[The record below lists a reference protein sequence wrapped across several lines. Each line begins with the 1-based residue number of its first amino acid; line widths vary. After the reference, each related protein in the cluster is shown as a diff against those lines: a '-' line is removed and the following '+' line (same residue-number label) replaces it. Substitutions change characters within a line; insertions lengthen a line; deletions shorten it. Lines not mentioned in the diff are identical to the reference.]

1 MGAAPFDK
9 LVKEID
15 ALTYNS
21 RTVLQALIDSTVA
34 AGSSAGFTVTR
45 AGYAVTLSRTD
56 IYRLWQFY
64 RAWEENGFADSDSS
78 ATSTSRAISGYNT
91 LRQQFDAT
99 AIYDDNKNPIS
110 SSATSTALA
119 NHARILYLNSSNAS
133 EYANDSFWYN
143 LIPVNAAANPK
154 LVTSSAPIPINLRTP
169 IFDPNLS
176 TTKYNTDPT
185 YLFPMGYY
193 RLDLLGYTGDSS
205 DHLLA
210 GNSWT
215 ISGDTLVNIQSPAVT
230 MGGIEPAAPYRTQAR
245 RSGKL
250 GTAWGY
256 DTNSRGDYSSAGGSK
271 AMATGLASVAM
282 GNIVYAGGMYSTSIG
297 GYANYS
303 AGDNSGVYAGMYGNA
318 QSKYSAVVG
327 GYQGITGD
335 PFYNFTLQSIT
346 GSSTTC
352 LENCIETCTDTD
364 GTTNIPGYD
373 SILIAANV
381 ATLNWR
387 IGDRVI
393 LYALTTKSGT
403 SSSNHFSDVGGDGFV
418 TYSRTVTAVGA
429 DPANSGTNT
438 IVTLNQSIPVAYV
451 DGGRVT
457 RSYDIVR
464 NQKPGNAS
472 VTVGGIGLVANGQ
485 NQTVVGQYNDYG
497 ILGNLDRRDT
507 LFVVGAGT
515 SVARSNSFEV
525 YADGFASYVIPGD
538 LTLSTGKGMLLNSS
552 GFNVNY
558 IGNSISLKQ
567 SNIGSGYVGSISVT
581 GPSGIAYVG
590 AENYAG
596 ILNANV
602 RSHGNVN
609 LISDTYTGTYPSITD
624 NSYLGVHIVGE
635 TIYTNGVNYDANVDG
650 VYQVNADYV
659 ELNGNGMSL
668 NAGTTGLILAGN
680 TYGALPTPHDSRS
693 FTTQT
698 SPDGINYTAF
708 HDMAVSD
715 SIWSSGLNTQNLGF
729 GTYGVGGSTSPRSVH
744 LMTISSALTSSGVN
758 TMQMVWGQAIA
769 NNVGASANIDPG
781 TLSIRKGI
789 VGTTSSYTPW
799 IPLATQEYVNSSL
812 GTLANTMYIVSDST
826 IQSMTATVS
835 PNVFTVDASHYS
847 VSSGSYAVRSG
858 LMTTLHMQVT
868 LNHNFAG
875 VDSTVNLVT
884 MKPVFTNASDITPY
898 SSHTFSV
905 YSSGVNI
912 GTGIINCVFGVGIIV
927 IITPTSGFVNSSV
940 VTNTFEF
947 TVTYANMTEGT

>member
-21 RTVLQALIDSTVA
+21 RTVLQALIDSTVS

-45 AGYAVTLSRTD
+45 AGYAITLSRTD

-64 RAWEENGFADSDSS
+64 RAWEENGFADSDST
-78 ATSTSRAISGYNT
+78 ATSTTRAISGYNT
-91 LRQQFDAT
+91 LRLQFDAT
-99 AIYDDNKNPIS
+99 PIYDDNGNAVS
-110 SSATSTALA
+110 TSATSSALA

-133 EYANDSFWYN
+133 EYATDSYWYN

-193 RLDLLGYTGDSS
+193 RLDLLGYTGDSL

-210 GNSWT
+210 GNTWT
-215 ISGDTLVNIQSPAVT
+215 ISGDTLVNTQSPAVT
-230 MGGIEPAAPYRTQAR
+230 MGGIEPAAPYRTQSR
-245 RSGKL
+245 RSGNF

-256 DTNSRGDYSSAGGSK
+256 DSNSRGDYSTAGGNK
-271 AMATGLASVAM
+271 AMATGLTSVAI

-297 GYANYS
+297 GYSNFS
-303 AGDNSGVYAGMYGNA
+303 SGDNSGVYAGMYGNA
-318 QSKYSAVVG
+318 QSKYSAVVA
-327 GYQGITGD
+327 GYQGITGE

-352 LENCIETCTDTD
+352 LENCIESCSDSD

-387 IGDRVI
+387 VGDRVT

-403 SSSNHFSDVGGDGFV
+403 TSGNHFSDVGGDGFV
-418 TYSRTVTAVGA
+418 PYSRKVTSVGA
-429 DPANSGTNT
+429 DPTNLTVNT
-438 IVTLNQSIPVAYV
+438 IVTLDQRIPVAYV
-451 DGGRVT
+451 DGGRIT
-457 RSYDIVR
+457 RSYDSVR
-464 NQKPGNAS
+464 STNPGNAS
-472 VTVGGIGLVANGQ
+472 AAIGGTGLVANGK

-497 ILGNLDRRDT
+497 ILGNLDRRDS

-515 SVARSNSFEV
+515 TVARSNSFEV
-525 YADGFASYVIPGD
+525 YADGFASYVITGD
-538 LTLSTGKGMLLNSS
+538 PTLSTGKGMVFNTS

-558 IGNSISLKQ
+558 LGNSISLKP
-567 SNIGSGYVGSISVT
+567 SAIGTGYVGAISVA
-581 GPSGIAYVG
+581 GPDGIAYVE

-602 RSHGNVN
+602 RSADNVN
-609 LISDTYTGTYPSITD
+609 LISDTYTGTYPSIT
-624 NSYLGVHIVGE
+624 NSAYLGVHIVGE
-635 TIYTNGVNYDANVDG
+635 NIYSNGVNYDANLDG

-659 ELNGNGMSL
+659 ELAGNGMSL
-668 NAGTTGLILAGN
+668 NVGTTGLILVGN
-680 TYGALPTPHDSRS
+680 TYGALPTSADSRS
-693 FTTQT
+693 FTAQT

-708 HDMAVSD
+708 HDMSLPANYSD
-715 SIWSSGLNTQNLGF
+715 WLSVPDLTSLGIGNTF
-729 GTYGVGGSTSPRSVH
+729 GSVH
-744 LMTISSALTSSGVN
+744 LMTIASSNTSAGVN
-758 TMQMVWGQAIA
+758 TMQMIWGQAKST
-769 NNVGASANIDPG
+769 NVGSSPTVDQG

-789 VGTTSSYTPW
+789 VGTTTSYSPW
-799 IPLATQEYVNSSL
+799 IALATEKYVDTSLSTLSNSMHVVTNSTVK
-812 GTLANTMYIVSDST
+812 GITAKVSSNVNNVDAAHYSISSDS
-826 IQSMTATVS
+826 
-835 PNVFTVDASHYS
+835 
-847 VSSGSYAVRSG
+847 YAIRSG
-858 LMTTLHMQVT
+858 LMTTLHMIVT
-868 LNHNFAG
+868 LNPSFAG
-875 VDSTVNLVT
+875 VDSTVSLVA
-884 MKPVFTNASDITPY
+884 MSLAFDNASDVTPY
-898 SSHTFSV
+898 STHTFTV
-905 YSSGVNI
+905 YSSGINI
-912 GTGIINCVFGVGIIV
+912 GTGTISDLFGAGIDV
-927 IITPTSGFVNSSV
+927 SVTPTAGFVNSSA

-947 TVTYANMTEGT
+947 TVTYANIQAQGN